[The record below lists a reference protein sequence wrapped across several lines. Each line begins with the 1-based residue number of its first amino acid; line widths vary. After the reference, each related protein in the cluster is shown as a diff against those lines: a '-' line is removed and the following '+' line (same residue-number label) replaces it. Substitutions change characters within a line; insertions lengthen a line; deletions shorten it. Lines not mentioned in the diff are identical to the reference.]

1 MKKKDTSDREILS
14 HIKQSLER
22 YEEAYIPGS
31 WEGFLQKGRARKRR
45 LLYRI
50 VTGIAACLLVGFVG
64 SNLINF
70 ENRDHLKSTAEQTT
84 NAVQITPDNQLKA
97 AKKTGLSMSAI
108 ESGSKQFKSTDRESK
123 ANFVPREKFIVK
135 VENRTTEQTVVS
147 IPTVDSTN
155 KIAAIAANIE
165 PQPNGT
171 KTDSIVKS
179 SSDSVKSKTTNVFQN
194 TLSTDK
200 NQNLAAVSKKRVR
213 FGLNFSPGLST
224 AQSSSSFNYTGG
236 ISADIPLSSKFLI
249 STGLQVE
256 NQSLA
261 RKFQSIASSSSA
273 PQNETK
279 TKLIN
284 LDLPVN
290 ITWKFASEKSH
301 AYYVSAGLSS
311 LVYLRQENKNT
322 TYSQTLVPVSSIVAG
337 NEIKTY
343 NVVDKVSVSQDQVA
357 PPQTFDFAGRINMI
371 VGFEKKLSDKIFIH
385 FEPYAKIPVSGLAPG
400 ELNHTTTGINFKISF

>member
-1 MKKKDTSDREILS
+1 MKKKDISEREIFS

-31 WEGFLQKGRARKRR
+31 WENFLHKGKTRKRR

-50 VTGIAACLLVGFVG
+50 VSGIAACLLVGYVG

-70 ENRDHLKSTAEQTT
+70 ENRDQLTSTAEQTT
-84 NAVQITPDNQLKA
+84 ATLQNIPDDQIKS
-97 AKKTGLSMSAI
+97 AKDTRPLTATT
-108 ESGSKQFKSTDRESK
+108 ESGSKQFKSAKSESK
-123 ANFVPREKFIVK
+123 IQSILKEKFVAK
-135 VENRTTEQTVVS
+135 VENGTTEQTIVS

-155 KIAAIAANIE
+155 KIAAIATNIE
-165 PQPNGT
+165 RQTNIS
-171 KTDSIVKS
+171 KTDSIIPGSPDSAKGKS
-179 SSDSVKSKTTNVFQN
+179 NKVFLN
-194 TLSTDK
+194 APPSNKD
-200 NQNLAAVSKKRVR
+200 QNLASVSKKRVR

-224 AQSSSSFNYTGG
+224 AQASSSFNYTGG
-236 ISADIPLSSKFLI
+236 ISADIPLSSKFQL

-256 NQSLA
+256 NQSMA
-261 RKFQSIASSSSA
+261 RKFQSIASSSTA
-273 PQNETK
+273 PQNETR

-343 NVVDKVSVSQDQVA
+343 NVVDKISVSQDQVA